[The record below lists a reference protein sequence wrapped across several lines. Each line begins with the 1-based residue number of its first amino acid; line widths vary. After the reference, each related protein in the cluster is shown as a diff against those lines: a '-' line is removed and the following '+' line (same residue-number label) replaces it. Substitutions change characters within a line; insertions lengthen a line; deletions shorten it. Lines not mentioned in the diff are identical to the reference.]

1 MVLVGLVGAIAISEI
16 LVLWGWLIRR
26 RAEAKNPQLILIATV
41 WIVVNLVA
49 HISGLWNYR
58 AVEFVQ
64 MYQTFLIVLPV
75 IAIALCV
82 TVLVPSN
89 ELGEVDDFD
98 AYYFQVARPAT
109 ALCAL
114 HVMLSLLAD
123 QLPGAVA
130 PPAEFMLVTFSL
142 LVLMS
147 VVRTR
152 VVQYAGWG
160 ALHILLWGAVLA
172 SGSYVE

>member
-16 LVLWGWLIRR
+16 VVFWGWLIRCW
-26 RAEAKNPQLILIATV
+26 AKVQRPQLILIATI

-82 TVLVPSN
+82 TVFVPSN
-89 ELGEVDDFD
+89 DLDEIADFD
-98 AYYFQVARPAT
+98 AYYFQVARPTT

-114 HVMLSLLAD
+114 H
-123 QLPGAVA
+123 
-130 PPAEFMLVTFSL
+130 
-142 LVLMS
+142 
-147 VVRTR
+147 
-152 VVQYAGWG
+152 
-160 ALHILLWGAVLA
+160 ILL
-172 SGSYVE
+172 

>member
-16 LVLWGWLIRR
+16 VVFWGWLIRCW
-26 RAEAKNPQLILIATV
+26 AKVQQPQMILIATV

-75 IAIALCV
+75 ITIALCV
-82 TVLVPSN
+82 TVLVPSKDLD
-89 ELGEVDDFD
+89 EIADFD

-114 HVMLSLLAD
+114 HAALALLAD
-123 QLPGAVA
+123 QLPGAVG
-130 PPAEFMLVTFSL
+130 PPAVFMILTFSL

-147 VVRTR
+147 IVRTKL
-152 VVQYAGWG
+152 VQYAGWG
-160 ALHILLWGAVLA
+160 ALHLLLWGAIAA
-172 SGSYVE
+172 SGSYVA